1 MKIKPLGDRVL
12 VKAIEV
18 EVKTKSGIVLPDTV
32 SKEKPTLGELVAV
45 GNGKLAEKLKVGE
58 KVIFAKYSGT
68 EIKDNDEKYLIL
80 NYTDVLAVV
89 ED

>member
-12 VKAIEV
+12 VKSVEV

-45 GNGKLAEKLKVGE
+45 GDGKLASELNVGQ

-80 NYTDVLAVV
+80 NYNDLLAIV